1 MVAPSAN
8 SEEGAFPNPG
18 ISPHF
23 ESKDPDSNFLE
34 YSLVKKEWYLLWYH
48 INHRAMMNTKLEK
61 IESIQELS
69 ISPERVAQIGLDIE
83 KLLQK
88 RLK

>member
-8 SEEGAFPNPG
+8 SAEGAFPNPG
-18 ISPHF
+18 
-23 ESKDPDSNFLE
+23 KALTLNQ
-34 YSLVKKEWYLLWYH
+34 VKKERYLLWYH